1 MVALKDSLED
11 PWPADE
17 PEAIERG
24 CDHPDCMA
32 AGTYRAPK
40 SRHRL
45 NDYYWFCL
53 DHVRAYNKA
62 WNYYEGLS
70 DDEVE
75 QSVRADT
82 IWQRRTKPLGSWR
95 AREHWLRE
103 KVAQDFYADQQSTAN
118 DHAGANRKPVS
129 KGSEIDQAMQVL
141 ELAYPLDLATA
152 KSQYKV
158 LVKRHHPDA
167 NGGDKAA
174 EEKLKAINHAY
185 GVLKA
190 ALSV

>member
-1 MVALKDSLED
+1 MVALKNS
-11 PWPADE
+11 WGSGSAADE
-17 PEAIERG
+17 VGTIERG
-24 CDHPDCMA
+24 CDHPDCA
-32 AGTYRAPK
+32 EAGDYRAPK

-45 NDYYWFCL
+45 TDYYWFCL

-62 WNYYEGLS
+62 WNYYQGLS
-70 DDEVE
+70 DEEVE
-75 QSVRADT
+75 SSVRADT
-82 IWQRRTKPLGSWR
+82 VWQRRTRPIGSWR

-103 KVAQDFYADQQSTAN
+103 KVARGFHPDGPDMNERASAAN
-118 DHAGANRKPVS
+118 GSKAGPA
-129 KGSEIDQAMQVL
+129 SELDRAIALL
-141 ELAYPLDLATA
+141 ELRHPLDLASA

-167 NGGDKAA
+167 NGGDKEA

-190 ALSV
+190 ALSD

>member
-1 MVALKDSLED
+1 MVALKNSWDD
-11 PWPADE
+11 QFADE
-17 PEAIERG
+17 DVGMIERG
-24 CDHPDCMA
+24 CDHPDCVA

-45 NDYYWFCL
+45 TDYHWFCL

-70 DDEVE
+70 DEGVE
-75 QSVRADT
+75 SSVRADT
-82 IWQRRTKPLGSWR
+82 VWQRRTRPLGSWR

-103 KVAQDFYADQQSTAN
+103 KVAQDFHPDGPDPADF
-118 DHAGANRKPVS
+118 GARPHERPTGKT
-129 KGSEIDQAMQVL
+129 SEIDRAVALL
-141 ELAYPLDLATA
+141 ELTYPLDLASA
-152 KSQYKV
+152 KAQYKI

-167 NGGDKAA
+167 NGGDKGA

-190 ALSV
+190 ALSD

>member
-1 MVALKDSLED
+1 MVALKDSLEN

-24 CDHPDCMA
+24 CDHPGCTA
-32 AGTYRAPK
+32 AGIYRAPK

-53 DHVRAYNKA
+53 EHVRAYNKA

-82 IWQRRTKPLGSWR
+82 IWQRKTKPLGSWR

-103 KVAQDFYADQQSTAN
+103 KVAQDFYTDQQSTAN
-118 DHAGANRKPVS
+118 DSAGANRKAPEKV
-129 KGSEIDQAMQVL
+129 SEIDQALQVL
-141 ELAYPLDLATA
+141 ELTYPLDLASA

-167 NGGDKAA
+167 NGGDKKA
-174 EEKLKAINHAY
+174 EEQLKAINHAY